1 TRAAGAY
8 SLEHGVRI
16 VSVSPG
22 AVATDRIVNLLR
34 GKAEAELGDP
44 ERWQRY
50 LANLPM
56 GRAAKPEEVANLVV
70 FLASDRASY
79 LSGAV
84 YNVDGGHNARG
95 GSFT

>member
-1 TRAAGAY
+1 M
-8 SLEHGVRI
+8 
-16 VSVSPG
+16 
-22 AVATDRIVNLLR
+22 
-34 GKAEAELGDP
+34 GDAD
-44 ERWQRY
+44 RWQSY

-56 GRAAKPEEVANLVV
+56 SRAARPEEVANLVV

-79 LSGAV
+79 LSGAI